1 MLTECLYGGKEYTH
15 KGILHFRKGEIE
27 MVNGM
32 KLRYPDIKAE
42 EDAKGRLQ
50 FTFSDGKKRKKLYPG
65 LLCNNVTQGTARI
78 IMSDGL
84 LRVQRKFPVKGT
96 VHDEGL
102 FLVPEGEAEQGSEW
116 IKEQMI
122 QVPKWMPGIPLNA
135 DVGFNKRY
143 GLAKG

>member
-1 MLTECLYGGKEYTH
+1 VEL
-15 KGILHFRKGEIE
+15 
-27 MVNGM
+27 
-32 KLRYPDIKAE
+32 
-42 EDAKGRLQ
+42 DAKGRNVY
-50 FTFSDGKKRKKLYPG
+50 TFQDGKKRKKIYPG
-65 LLCNNVTQGTARI
+65 LVCNNVTQGTARI

-102 FLVPEGEAEQGSEW
+102 FLLPEEGAEQAAAW
-116 IKEQMI
+116 VKEQMI
-122 QVPKWMPGIPLNA
+122 QVPKFMPGIPLNA